1 MDIGGL
7 FTYRKPATRRG
18 NSYLDQGKIQDYNAT
33 FFVSLLVY
41 LIDPKIDQ
49 HG

>member
-7 FTYRKPATRRG
+7 FTYREPATRRG

-33 FFVSLLVY
+33 FFLFFSLSASVFNRS
-41 LIDPKIDQ
+41 
-49 HG
+49 